1 MVAEQPLSL
10 AVPFCDGPC
19 SSCFPRL
26 RPFCLLCSCEWCA
39 ERLKMLAV
47 SFCLWVMRRTAKKR
61 AATSCLWM
69 IGGRLQDC
77 SIVLFL
83 SDVQNGKKACSYLL
97 FMNDWRA
104 VTMLAVSFCVW
115 VMCRTAKKRAATSC
129 LWLIGGRLK
138 TLAVS
143 FCRRPSSFA
152 FLAIHLQGGQGN
164 ADSCALGV
172 WLCTR
177 CVCACVCVRVRVCV
191 CVRVCA
197 CVCVCLSCMICPNK
211 GTCLFIEGAA
221 QFFLQGFGRGQK
233 RWICKAALAILW
245 CVCACV
251 CMCVCVCL
259 QAL

>member
-1 MVAEQPLSL
+1 M
-10 AVPFCDGPC
+10 
-19 SSCFPRL
+19 
-26 RPFCLLCSCEWCA
+26 
-39 ERLKMLAV
+39 
-47 SFCLWVMRRTAKKR
+47 WVMCR
-61 AATSCLWM
+61 AVKNA
-69 IGGRLQDC
+69 C
-77 SIVLFL
+77 SILLFV
-83 SDVQNGKKACSYLL
+83 SDAQNGKKACSYLL

-177 CVCACVCVRVRVCV
+177 CVCACVCV
-191 CVRVCA
+191 
-197 CVCVCLSCMICPNK
+197 CLSCMICPNK